1 VSEPAQGAFSRSA
14 RQIAG
19 LTFALLL
26 LAPDLTIAQV
36 NPAAENLIG
45 RSARRLIGQK
55 VLEVVT
61 FAENRI
67 IDRLMGEEAQLVARG
82 LAIEVDRRTSFVN
95 LTVSSLAGYPGWRV
109 VTLSD
114 AGRASASAT
123 TTAVAARCVARRC
136 SRTRSRTRFRPSA
149 ARRSW
154 FRASST
160 TATAR

>member
-1 VSEPAQGAFSRSA
+1 MSESGPAGQPDPRD
-14 RQIAG
+14 QIGG

-45 RSARRLIGQK
+45 RSARKLIGQK
-55 VLEVVT
+55 VLDVVS

-82 LAIEVDRRTSFVN
+82 LSIEVERRTSFVN
-95 LTVSSLAGYPGWRV
+95 LTVSSLAGHPGWRV

-114 AGRASASAT
+114 AGQGE
-123 TTAVAARCVARRC
+123 
-136 SRTRSRTRFRPSA
+136 RFGDEDRGGGP
-149 ARRSW
+149 RSW
-154 FRASST
+154 
-160 TATAR
+160 